1 MRITISIF
9 LLILVACKSTNTN
22 TLKLNEVSFK
32 TVSKGVLFGNGIEGI
47 PKSNFTINN
56 AKEWKI
62 FLKKTALSNNTN
74 FSIEPIDFS
83 KQLFV
88 CVFDNIRNTSGFK
101 IEIENIFI
109 KKSGLKTIYTTSKPS
124 ATERVNMVVTQP
136 YHIVLIDKQEEP
148 ITFINKDNLQ

>member
-1 MRITISIF
+1 M
-9 LLILVACKSTNTN
+9 
-22 TLKLNEVSFK
+22 
-32 TVSKGVLFGNGIEGI
+32 LFGNGIEGI

-88 CVFDNIRNTSGFK
+88 CVFDNIRNTS
-101 IEIENIFI
+101 
-109 KKSGLKTIYTTSKPS
+109 
-124 ATERVNMVVTQP
+124 
-136 YHIVLIDKQEEP
+136 
-148 ITFINKDNLQ
+148 